1 MADRRRNRRWPRQLE
16 VRFWKQSEEGQGSRA
31 ISTNVSRTGIFV
43 RTQAVLPS
51 GSRLR
56 LAIGHGGRDFTVEGV
71 VMRALRAP
79 AHLQSVMPS
88 GMGVRFLSAEELLEE
103 LLPAIDFQAEERIP
117 AGFEAPTSTSTYSKD
132 GGSESTR
139 ATSGALFGSI
149 HTPPPAAVPSMQTPP
164 PRPIAPPPPPSR
176 PPTPVHTPAPAP
188 QPVVGEAIASLQVF
202 PLRFRDADQ
211 FRRVFDRDVK
221 TGGLFISTVK
231 PPGLDA
237 VIQVEVTVEGIA
249 VAPIRLQARVVHRME
264 PPPGSPP
271 GNLLAGMGVQFLDV
285 TRAVEQLRSL
295 LR

>member
-117 AGFEAPTSTSTYSKD
+117 AGIDMPTSAPTFS
-132 GGSESTR
+132 GGAASGSTR
-139 ATSGALFGSI
+139 APSGALYGSAP
-149 HTPPPAAVPSMQTPP
+149 TPTPAAVVPSMSTPP
-164 PRPIAPPPPPSR
+164 PRP
-176 PPTPVHTPAPAP
+176 PAPAYTAP
-188 QPVVGEAIASLQVF
+188 QPPAGEVIASLQVY

-221 TGGLFISTVK
+221 TGGLFISTAT

-237 VIQVEVTVEGIA
+237 VIQVEVTVEGIT
-249 VAPIRLQARVVHRME
+249 VPPVRLQARVVHRLE

>member
-1 MADRRRNRRWPRQLE
+1 MVDRRRDRRWPRQLE
-16 VRFWKQSEEGQGSRA
+16 VRFWKQGEMGQGSRA

-43 RTQAVLPS
+43 RTQLVLPS
-51 GSRLR
+51 GTRLR
-56 LAIGHGGRDFTVEGV
+56 LAVGHSGRDFTVEGV

-88 GMGVRFLSAEELLEE
+88 GMGVRFLTAEELLEE

-117 AGFEAPTSTSTYSKD
+117 TGIESPSSSVHVTPIAEERPATGSFSTAGFAASPTT
-132 GGSESTR
+132 GA
-139 ATSGALFGSI
+139 ATP
-149 HTPPPAAVPSMQTPP
+149 TVPTPPPRTVPPPAAANAQ
-164 PRPIAPPPPPSR
+164 PI
-176 PPTPVHTPAPAP
+176 TPA
-188 QPVVGEAIASLQVF
+188 LCF
-202 PLRFRDADQ
+202 PLRFRDTEQ

-221 TGGLFISTVK
+221 TGGLFIHTSR

-237 VIQVEVTVEGIA
+237 VIEVEVTVDG
-249 VAPIRLQARVVHRME
+249 VPVQPIRLQARVVHRME

-285 TRAVEQLRSL
+285 ERAVERLRAL

>member
-16 VRFWKQSEEGQGSRA
+16 VRFWKQGEEGQGNRA

-43 RTQAVLPS
+43 RTQMVLPS
-51 GSRLR
+51 GTRMR
-56 LAIGHGGRDFTVEGV
+56 LAVGHSGRSFTIEGV
-71 VMRALRAP
+71 VMRALRSP

-88 GMGVRFLSAEELLEE
+88 GMGVRFLGAEELLEE

-117 AGFEAPTSTSTYSKD
+117 SGIETQLSPSSSFSTAP
-132 GGSESTR
+132 SESSR
-139 ATSGALFGSI
+139 APSGALYGSLP
-149 HTPPPAAVPSMQTPP
+149 TPPPSAMPPMATPP
-164 PRPIAPPPPPSR
+164 PRPIVSPPR
-176 PPTPVHTPAPAP
+176 PPAPAFSAAQSP
-188 QPVVGEAIASLQVF
+188 AGEEIASMQVF

-221 TGGLFISTVK
+221 TGGLFITTAK

-237 VIQVEVTVEGIA
+237 VILVEVTVEGIA
-249 VAPIRLQARVVHRME
+249 VPPIRLQARVVHRME
-264 PPPGSPP
+264 PPAGSPP